1 MLNGRVALVT
11 GGASG
16 IGRAIA
22 LRLAEEGAHICIL
35 SLSRDRVQL
44 LPGELK
50 YFASANE
57 REETSKAIERF
68 GSRCLAMEGD
78 VSVASDVDRIV
89 SAAVRDFG
97 RLDILVNNA
106 ATSCVQPVLGHADES
121 FLRVIR
127 VNLLG
132 AYLCAKAVLP
142 QMISGGWGRIIS
154 IASTSAHVGAA
165 NYSAYS
171 ASKHGL
177 LGFSRSLAL
186 EAAQHNITV
195 NTISPATVETPST
208 PLHLGKW
215 AEQTGQSLEE
225 TRRRWT
231 NDYPQKRFI
240 LPEEV
245 AALVAYLCKDEARA
259 INGEDIRVTTGAMW

>member
-1 MLNGRVALVT
+1 MLSGRVALIT

-22 LRLAEEGAHICIL
+22 LRLAQEGADICIL
-35 SLSRDRVQL
+35 SLSRQMVQL

-50 YFASANE
+50 YFASPDDLD
-57 REETSKAIERF
+57 ETRRAVEALGPRV
-68 GSRCLAMEGD
+68 LAMEGD
-78 VSVASDVDRIV
+78 VSVASDVARIV
-89 SAAVRDFG
+89 ASALEKFG

-106 ATSCVQPVLGHADES
+106 ATSCVQPVIDHNDET
-121 FLRVIR
+121 FLRVLK

-132 AYLCAKAVLP
+132 TYLCAKAVLP
-142 QMISGGWGRIIS
+142 HMISSGWGRIIS

-165 NYSAYS
+165 DYSAYT

-186 EAAQHNITV
+186 EVAQHNITA
-195 NTISPATVETPST
+195 NTISPGIVETPSA
-208 PLHLGKW
+208 PLHMGKW
-215 AEQTGQSLEE
+215 AEEAGLSAEE
-225 TRRRWT
+225 IRQRWM

-240 LPEEV
+240 LPEEI
-245 AALVAYLCKDEARA
+245 AAVVSFLCKEEASA

>member
-1 MLNGRVALVT
+1 MLSRRVALIT

-22 LRLAEEGAHICIL
+22 LRLAQEGTDICIL

-50 YFASANE
+50 YFASSDE
-57 REETSKAIERF
+57 LVETRRAIEAF
-68 GSRCLAMEGD
+68 GARALAIEGD
-78 VSVASDVDRIV
+78 VSVAS
-89 SAAVRDFG
+89 AVARVVASTIEEFG

-106 ATSCVQPVLGHADES
+106 ATSCVQPVVGHNDES
-121 FLRVIR
+121 FHRVLE
-127 VNLLG
+127 VNLFG

-142 QMISGGWGRIIS
+142 HMISGGWGRIIS

-165 NYSAYS
+165 NYSAYT

-186 EAAQHNITV
+186 EVAQHNITV
-195 NTISPATVETPST
+195 NTISPGIVETPSA
-208 PLHLGKW
+208 PLHMGKW
-215 AEQTGQSLEE
+215 AEQAGLSLDEM
-225 TRRRWT
+225 RQRWM

-240 LPEEV
+240 LPEEI
-245 AALVAYLCKDEARA
+245 AALVSYLCKDEARA
-259 INGEDIRVTTGAMW
+259 INGEDIRVTTGATW

>member
-1 MLNGRVALVT
+1 MLSGRVGVVT

-22 LRLAEEGAHICIL
+22 LRLAQQGVHLCIL
-35 SLSRDRVQL
+35 SLSRERVQL

-50 YFASANE
+50 YFASSRE
-57 REETSKAIERF
+57 LEETRQAAEQHGI
-68 GSRCLAMEGD
+68 RCLALEGD
-78 VSVASDVDRIV
+78 VSVTSDVARMV
-89 SAAVRDFG
+89 ATTVEKLG
-97 RLDILVNNA
+97 RVDVLVNNA
-106 ATSCVQPVLGHADES
+106 ATSCVHPVLGHEDES
-121 FLRVIR
+121 FLRVLK

-132 AYLCAKAVLP
+132 PYLCSKAVLP
-142 QMISGGWGRIIS
+142 HMLAEKWGRIIS

-186 EAAQHNITV
+186 EVAAHQITV
-195 NTISPATVETPST
+195 NTISPASVETPST
-208 PLHLGKW
+208 PLHIGKW
-215 AEQTGQSLEE
+215 AEQAGLSPAEMRQ
-225 TRRRWT
+225 RCI

-240 LPEEV
+240 DPEEI
-245 AALVAYLCKDEARA
+245 AALVAYLCRDEARG

>member
-1 MLNGRVALVT
+1 MLTGRVALIT

-22 LRLAEEGAHICIL
+22 LRLAEDGAHICIL
-35 SLSRDRVQL
+35 SLNRDKVQL
-44 LPGELK
+44 LPKELK
-50 YFASANE
+50 YFASTSDL
-57 REETSKAIERF
+57 EETSRAIEGL

-78 VSVASDVDRIV
+78 VSVSADVARTV
-89 SAAVRDFG
+89 STAVEKFG
-97 RLDILVNNA
+97 RIDILVNNA
-106 ATSCVQPVLGHADES
+106 ATSCVQAVLDHHDGA
-121 FLRVIR
+121 FLRVLM
-127 VNLLG
+127 VNLYG
-132 AYLCAKAVLP
+132 PYLCAKAVLP
-142 QMISGGWGRIIS
+142 HMISGGWGRIIS

-165 NYSAYS
+165 DYSAYT

-186 EAAQHNITV
+186 EVAQHNITV
-195 NTISPATVETPST
+195 NTVSPATVETDST

-215 AEQTGQSLEE
+215 AEQAGLSLEE
-225 TRRRWT
+225 VRKQRV

-240 LPEEV
+240 QPREIAAVV
-245 AALVAYLCKDEARA
+245 AFLCRDEARA